1 MKMQRLLIIGCFS
14 LIIFWTPYTHAQAP
28 MSFTL
33 KQAQDYASEHNY
45 DLQNARYDVEIA
57 KKIVRENTSIG
68 LPQVNASASY
78 MDNILRPTSIIPNFF
93 DTTGSAPPFEI
104 QFGTRYNATF
114 TAQLTQLIYSG
125 EYLVGLQTAKAY
137 LETEK
142 EKNLKAQIDIRDL
155 VSGAYIAYLI
165 VDESLEI
172 LDSTYKTVS
181 LMVSETEEFYKNGLI
196 EQLDVEQMELNAAT
210 LEASLIT
217 TRSQK
222 LIAYN
227 YLKFLM
233 GIEETQEI
241 ILADDLDFFLQR
253 INRDYLMTT
262 NFDYGSNINY
272 RLLKKQEFL
281 VLMQLKLAKTAYQ
294 PSLVG
299 FIDISTNAQRESWNF
314 FDSKQRW
321 FSSSA
326 WGLQLNIPI
335 WSSGSRK
342 FAIDQASINLDK
354 MKVLDKQTRTS
365 LNLQVETVRNDFNT
379 SYLVFLNKKKSLQTA
394 SKIYEQTIIK
404 YRQGLASSTDLNQK
418 YNQFLITESE
428 YTQAM
433 FDLLKSNI
441 ALSKLLEKV

>member
-1 MKMQRLLIIGCFS
+1 MIAGFVVLMFPALK
-14 LIIFWTPYTHAQAP
+14 TTAQEKI
-28 MSFTL
+28 SFTL
-33 KQAQDYASEHNY
+33 KQAQEFAYEHNY

-57 KKIVRENTSIG
+57 RKIVKENTSIG
-68 LPQVNASASY
+68 LPQIDATASY

-93 DTTGSAPPFEI
+93 DTTGLAPPLEI
-104 QFGTRYNATF
+104 QFGTRYNASF
-114 TAQLTQLIYSG
+114 SAQLTQLIYSG
-125 EYLVGLQTAKAY
+125 QYLVGLQTARAY

-142 EKNLKAQIDIRDL
+142 EKNLKAQIDVRDL
-155 VSGAYIAYLI
+155 VSEAYIAYLI
-165 VDESLEI
+165 VGESLKI

-181 LMVSETEEFYKNGLI
+181 QMVYETEEFYKSGLI
-196 EQLDVEQMELNAAT
+196 EQMDVEQMELNGAT

-217 TRSQK
+217 MRSQK

-233 GIEETQEI
+233 GIEETQQI
-241 ILADDLDFFLQR
+241 ILSDSLDLFLQR

-262 NFDYGSNINY
+262 NFDYGFNINY
-272 RLLKKQEFL
+272 RLLKKQEYL
-281 VLMQLKLAKTAYQ
+281 VLMQYKLAKTAYQ

-299 FIDISTNAQRESWNF
+299 FFDISTNAQRETWNF

-321 FSSSA
+321 FSSSY
-326 WGLQLNIPI
+326 WGIQLNIPI
-335 WSSGSRK
+335 WSSGGRK
-342 FAIDQASINLDK
+342 NAVDQAAINVEK

-379 SYLVFLNKKKSLQTA
+379 AYLVFLNKKKSLQTA

-418 YNQFLITESE
+418 YNQFLIMEAE

-433 FDLLKSNI
+433 FDLLKTNI

>member
-1 MKMQRLLIIGCFS
+1 MKMHQIRMIVGLISF
-14 LIIFWTPYTHAQAP
+14 IFLAATSTAQQP
-28 MSFTL
+28 ISFTL
-33 KQAQDYASEHNY
+33 KQAQEYAYEHNY
-45 DLQNARYDVEIA
+45 DLQNAQYDVEIA

-68 LPQVNASASY
+68 LPQINASASY

-93 DTTGSAPPFEI
+93 DTTGSAPPLEI
-104 QFGTRYNATF
+104 QFGTRYNASF
-114 TAQLTQLIYSG
+114 SAQLTQLIYSG
-125 EYLVGLQTAKAY
+125 QYLVGLQTAKAY

-142 EKNLKAQIDIRDL
+142 EKNLKAQIDVRDL
-155 VSGAYIAYLI
+155 VAEAYIAYLI
-165 VDESLEI
+165 VGESLEI

-181 LMVSETEEFYKNGLI
+181 QMIRETEEFYKNGLI
-196 EQLDVEQMELNAAT
+196 EEMDVEQMELNGAT

-217 TRSQK
+217 TQSQE

-233 GIEETQEI
+233 GVEENQEI
-241 ILADDLDFFLQR
+241 ILTDSLNYFLNR
-253 INRDYLMTT
+253 INRDYLMQT
-262 NFDYGSNINY
+262 NFDYGFNINY
-272 RLLKKQEFL
+272 RLLKKQEYL
-281 VLMQLKLAKTAYQ
+281 VLMQYKLAKTAYQ

-299 FIDISTNAQRESWNF
+299 FFDLSTNAQRESWNF
-314 FDSKQRW
+314 FDTKQKW
-321 FSSSA
+321 FSSSS
-326 WGLQLNIPI
+326 WGIQLNIPI
-335 WSSGSRK
+335 WSSGGRK
-342 FAIDQASINLDK
+342 YAVDQAAINVDK

-379 SYLVFLNKKKSLQTA
+379 AYLVFLNKQKSLHTA

-418 YNQFLITESE
+418 YNQFLISESE

-441 ALSKLLEKV
+441 RLSKLLEKI

>member
-1 MKMQRLLIIGCFS
+1 
-14 LIIFWTPYTHAQAP
+14 

-33 KQAQDYASEHNY
+33 KQAQEYAYEHNY

-57 KKIVRENTSIG
+57 RKIVKENTSIG
-68 LPQVNASASY
+68 LPQVNATASY
-78 MDNILRPTSIIPNFF
+78 RDNLLRPTSIIPNFF
-93 DTTGSAPPFEI
+93 DTTGLAPPLEV

-114 TAQLTQLIYSG
+114 SAQLTQLIYSG
-125 EYLVGLQTAKAY
+125 QYLVGLQTARAY

-142 EKNLKAQIDIRDL
+142 QKNVKAQIDVRDL
-155 VSGAYIAYLI
+155 VSAAYIAYLI
-165 VDESLEI
+165 VEESLKI

-181 LMVSETEEFYKNGLI
+181 QMVNETEEFYKNGLI
-196 EQLDVEQMELNAAT
+196 EQLDVEQMELNEAT
-210 LEASLIT
+210 LEANLIT

-222 LIAYN
+222 VIAYN

-233 GIEETQEI
+233 GLEENQEI
-241 ILADDLDFFLQR
+241 ILTDDLDFFLQR
-253 INRDYLMTT
+253 INRDYLM
-262 NFDYGSNINY
+262 NSSFDYNSNINY
-272 RLLKKQEFL
+272 RLLKKQEYL
-281 VLMQLKLAKTAYQ
+281 VLMQFKLAKTAYQ
-294 PSLVG
+294 PSILG
-299 FIDISTNAQRESWNF
+299 FVDLSTNAQREVWNF

-321 FSSSA
+321 FTSSA

-335 WSSGSRK
+335 WSSGGRK
-342 FAIDQASINLDK
+342 FAVDQAAINVDK

-379 SYLVFLNKKKSLQTA
+379 SYLVFLNKKKSLHTA
-394 SKIYEQTIIK
+394 SKIYEQTIVK

-418 YNQFLITESE
+418 YNQFLISESE

>member
-1 MKMQRLLIIGCFS
+1 MKMQRLWMIGCLG
-14 LIIFWTPYTHAQAP
+14 LIIFWTTGTQAQLP
-28 MSFTL
+28 ISFSL
-33 KQAQDYASEHNY
+33 KQAQDYAFEHNY

-57 KKIVRENTSIG
+57 KKIVKENTAIG
-68 LPQVNASASY
+68 LPQINASASY
-78 MDNILRPTSIIPNFF
+78 LDNILRPTSIIPNFF
-93 DTTGSAPPFEI
+93 DTTGSAPPLEI

-142 EKNLKAQIDIRDL
+142 EKNLKAQIDVRDF
-155 VSGAYIAYLI
+155 VAGAYIAYLI
-165 VDESLEI
+165 VEESLTI
-172 LDSTYKTVS
+172 LDSTYKTMS
-181 LMVSETEEFYKNGLI
+181 QMVSETEEFFKHGLI
-196 EQLDVEQMELNAAT
+196 EQLDVEQMELNQAT

-217 TRSQK
+217 TRSEK

-233 GIEETQEI
+233 GIDENQEI
-241 ILADDLDFFLQR
+241 ILTDSLDFFLQR

-272 RLLKKQEFL
+272 RLLKKQEYL
-281 VLMQLKLAKTAYQ
+281 VLMQYKLSKTAYQ

-299 FIDISTNAQRESWNF
+299 FIDISTNAQREDWDF
-314 FDSKQRW
+314 FDTKQKW
-321 FSSSA
+321 FTSSA

-342 FAIDQASINLDK
+342 FAVDQAAINVDK
-354 MKVLDKQTRTS
+354 MKVLDKQTRTQ

-428 YTQAM
+428 YTQAL

>member
-1 MKMQRLLIIGCFS
+1 MERLWMIGCFS
-14 LIIFWTPYTHAQAP
+14 LVILWTTCLHAQAP

-33 KQAQDYASEHNY
+33 KQAQEYAYENNY
-45 DLQNARYDVEIA
+45 DLQNARNDIEIA
-57 KKIVRENTSIG
+57 KKIVKENTAIG
-68 LPQVNASASY
+68 LPQVNATASY

-93 DTTGSAPPFEI
+93 DTTGNASPLEI

-114 TAQLTQLIYSG
+114 SAQLTQLIYSG
-125 EYLVGLQTAKAY
+125 QYLVGLQTAKAY

-142 EKNLKAQIDIRDL
+142 EKNLKSQIDVRDM

-165 VDESLEI
+165 VEESLTI
-172 LDSTYKTVS
+172 LDSTYRTIS
-181 LMVSETEEFYKNGLI
+181 QMVSETEEFYKNGLI
-196 EQLDVEQMELNAAT
+196 EELDVEQMALNQAT

-217 TRSQK
+217 TRSEK

-241 ILADDLDFFLQR
+241 ILTDNLDFFLQK
-253 INRDYLMTT
+253 IDRDYLMNTK
-262 NFDYGSNINY
+262 FEYGFNINY
-272 RLLKKQEFL
+272 RLLKKQEYL
-281 VLMQLKLAKTAYQ
+281 VLMQYKLAKTAYQ
-294 PSLVG
+294 PSISG
-299 FIDISTNAQRESWNF
+299 FINISTNAQREQWNF

-326 WGLQLNIPI
+326 WGIQLNIPI

-342 FAIDQASINLDK
+342 FTVDQAAINVDK
-354 MKVLDKQTRTS
+354 MKVLDKQARTS

-379 SYLVFLNKKKSLQTA
+379 SYLVFLNKRKSLQTA